1 MPKNIF
7 QFHLTAKLQVLRVE
21 KIEKCQTLLAPWGT
35 LTLRRISRL
44 DRSQNRENTMCKLFF
59 DILFGA
65 FFLIFFWFVFLAGI
79 FVVRGSSGGA
89 PDRFWE
95 LRSRPGPHF
104 PPFLVHFGSIFG
116 NFPVISQ
123 DSAGRRAGPDSPPF
137 LLHFRSTW
145 SQFSGHFAGLCRDG
159 AGVRSH
165 PPVRILRNQNL
176 GYGDV
181 AKRFKLY

>member
-1 MPKNIF
+1 MILPPF
-7 QFHLTAKLQVLRVE
+7 GVFFGEHAVAQVALF
-21 KIEKCQTLLAPWGT
+21 TLFLV
-35 LTLRRISRL
+35 
-44 DRSQNRENTMCKLFF
+44 FF
-59 DILFGA
+59 RY
-65 FFLIFFWFVFLAGI
+65 FFWFLFLAGI

-104 PPFLVHFGSIFG
+104 PPFLLHFGPIFG
-116 NFPVISQ
+116 NSPVIWP

-137 LLHFRSTW
+137 GLHFRPTW
-145 SQFSGHFAGLCRDG
+145 PQFSGHFAGLCRDGAGLCRDG

-181 AKRFKLY
+181 AKRFKLYY